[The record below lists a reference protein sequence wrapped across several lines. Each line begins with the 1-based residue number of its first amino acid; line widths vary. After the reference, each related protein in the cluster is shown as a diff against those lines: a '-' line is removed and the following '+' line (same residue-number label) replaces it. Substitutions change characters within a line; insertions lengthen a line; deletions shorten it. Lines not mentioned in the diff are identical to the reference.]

1 MTRILIF
8 GANGMLGHKLV
19 QQLSG
24 RFDVYGTIRGTFE
37 TVEKYGIFDKTK
49 IIENVSPT
57 DIASIEAA
65 IQTAQPNVV
74 INAIGIIKQVPSAKD
89 VITTLEINS
98 IFPHR
103 LAEFGGKYGFRL
115 FTISTD
121 CVFDGVKGFYN
132 EDDTPN
138 AIDLYGKSKNLGEVT
153 GPNCVTIRSSIIGR
167 ELESSH
173 SLIEWFLTNRGKS
186 IKGFTNAIYSGFPTI
201 VFADIIASLI
211 IEHKELSGLHH
222 IATEPINKFDLLTLV
237 NKYYDAGITVE
248 RDDDFKI
255 DRSLDGSRFAK
266 LTGFKP
272 QPWEELIKRMAED
285 PTPYDSFRDK

>member
-1 MTRILIF
+1 MTKILIF

-19 QQLSG
+19 QQLG
-24 RFDVYGTIRGTFE
+24 GQFDVFGTIRGTFD
-37 TVEKYGIFDKTK
+37 TVEEYGIFDKTK
-49 IIENVSPT
+49 IIESVSSQ

-65 IQTAQPNVV
+65 IQAAQPDVV

-103 LAEFGGKYGFRL
+103 LAEFGEKYGFRL

-132 EDDTPN
+132 EVDTPN
-138 AIDLYGKSKNLGEVT
+138 ATDLYGKSKNLGEIT
-153 GPNCVTIRSSIIGR
+153 GPNCLTIRSSIIGR

-173 SLIEWFLTNRGKS
+173 SLIEWFLTNRGKC

-201 VFADIIASLI
+201 VFADIICSLI
-211 IEHKELSGLHH
+211 IDHKELSGLHH
-222 IATEPINKFDLLTLV
+222 IAAEPINKFDLLTLV
-237 NKYYDAGITVE
+237 NKYYNADIRLD

-255 DRSLDGSRFAK
+255 DRSLDGRRFAK
-266 LTGFKP
+266 LTGFEP
-272 QPWEELIKRMAED
+272 QRWEEMIKRMAAD
-285 PTPYDSFRDK
+285 PTPYDSFRR